1 MQIKILILFSITF
14 LLIGCQDAYQHQ
26 SVLNPIGVQISN
38 SAQRDVDAVDRG
50 ENPMAR
56 PSYQE
61 YQEAIEDKRFE
72 PK

>member
-1 MQIKILILFSITF
+1 MLTLFTF
-14 LLIGCQDAYQHQ
+14 FFIGCQDAYQRQ

-38 SAQRDVDAVDRG
+38 SAQRDVDLVNRT

-56 PSYQE
+56 PSYEE
-61 YQEAIEDKRFE
+61 YRDSIKDKKFD